1 MSVQWLIMN
10 MFHTQKKGVLF
21 PAIFSMSDLIHV
33 LARVS
38 IIITI
43 YLIED
48 YYVIRLV
55 DSVWV
60 PSTCSFLT
68 CFATCSAVGKE

>member
-1 MSVQWLIMN
+1 MN
-10 MFHTQKKGVLF
+10 MFHTLKRKSIVF
-21 PAIFSMSDLIHV
+21 PALFSKSGQILV
-33 LARVS
+33 LARAR
-38 IIITI
+38 IITI

-60 PSTCSFLT
+60 PSTCSFLR
-68 CFATCSAVGKE
+68 CSATCSAVGKE